1 MTKVIIQGR
10 GIVGQSTELF
20 LKQYNPELEIVFND
34 PPKEIFASDEDWSV
48 ADWVVVC
55 VDTSLN
61 LDSTPPENN
70 TANIDDAINFAL
82 SKGFNKNFV
91 IRSTVGIESA
101 KLFEAQLGQHLV
113 MWPEYIREA
122 TWEVDAVSPAF
133 VLVGGTSAEEFSTL
147 FSAYTGPVI
156 VTDPIEAMIAKL
168 STNTFLAMKVIFA
181 NQVEQLCRAN
191 NASYD
196 IVRQLLEIEPRLGS
210 SHWAVPGPDGSYG
223 FGGKCFPKDV
233 KTFEAALVKNVLYV
247 DLIRA
252 VSDINQELR
261 NEES

>member
-1 MTKVIIQGR
+1 MTKVIIQGQ

-34 PPKEIFASDEDWSV
+34 PPKEIFASDEDWIT
-48 ADWVVVC
+48 ADWVIVC

-61 LDSTPPENN
+61 TDITPPENN

-82 SKGFNKNFV
+82 SKGFKKNFV

-101 KLFEAQLGQHLV
+101 RSFEAQLGQHV
-113 MWPEYIREA
+113 IMWPEYIREA
-122 TWEVDAVSPAF
+122 SWEADAVAPAF
-133 VLVGGTSAEEFSTL
+133 VLVGGTNAEEFSAL
-147 FSAYTGPVI
+147 FDSYTGPVV
-156 VTDPIEAMIAKL
+156 VTDPVEAMIAKL

-191 NASYD
+191 DASYD
-196 IVRQLLEIEPRLGS
+196 VVRQLLEIEPRLGQ
-210 SHWAVPGPDGSYG
+210 SHWAVPGPDGTRG

-233 KTFEAALVKNVLYV
+233 KTFEASLVKNKLFV
-247 DLIRA
+247 DLIRG

-261 NEES
+261 NENT